1 MTEATTGQQGG
12 DHADALAGAI
22 DAPPYLWALGAALS
36 AFALYALTLAPTTA
50 FWDTSEYIATA
61 HTLGIPH
68 PPGNPFFL
76 AVAKAWSLLL
86 APTGLPVAVRIN
98 LFAAATSAAATGFF
112 YLVAHRVVVGV
123 LSEPRLA
130 RIGALASSAIGA
142 TAFTVWNQS
151 NVNEKVYTLSVLIIA
166 MVSWLSVRWH
176 DRGGEEGSERYIL
189 WALFLLAIG
198 STSHMMSVLPAP
210 ALAILL
216 LLTRPTRLL
225 TIAFI
230 GRAALLVVLGLSFS
244 LFLPIR
250 AELNPVIN
258 EGDPS
263 CEFLADAAASIL
275 SGGRVG
281 CPALNST
288 LTREQY
294 QTPPIWERKAPFR
307 AQMATFMQY
316 FEWQWARG
324 LDPSELPVPSRAP
337 FTLLFLALGLAGL
350 YAAWTTDRVLFSYLM
365 VLAGTLTVA
374 LVVYLNFKHGYSLH
388 ASLEPAQ
395 REVRERDYFYVAT
408 FSFWGCLAGMG
419 LAWTWHVVAQ
429 TMRENSRRYQRAAP
443 ILLIA
448 LIPLGLNGSW
458 ASRSGDYAARDWAY
472 DLLMSVEPYGVL
484 FTNGDNDTFPLW
496 YVQEVEGIRKDVTVI
511 VGQYLFTTWY
521 PRQLQELTAPGTQR
535 LFDET
540 LWPGLHTV
548 RPAPARPVTMIE
560 PQLLDRVGSIRLPE
574 DFTVAFPKLA
584 VTYPAGMVLDRSQ
597 QIALR
602 IINESALERPIFF
615 SSRGGMM
622 TQLGLERWGVRHG
635 LATKLELRNLE
646 SDPHEGLVQGSP
658 EFGGNWFALEKSLEL
673 YNEVYEYRGLRDR
686 DIWADRSTTM
696 MPFQYSVMALQLSDV
711 ASLSGQ
717 SPQLVQQLR
726 EDAAAFRIVADGGV
740 RGAVLGNAP

>member
-1 MTEATTGQQGG
+1 
-12 DHADALAGAI
+12 
-22 DAPPYLWALGAALS
+22 
-36 AFALYALTLAPTTA
+36 
-50 FWDTSEYIATA
+50 
-61 HTLGIPH
+61 
-68 PPGNPFFL
+68 
-76 AVAKAWSLLL
+76 
-86 APTGLPVAVRIN
+86 
-98 LFAAATSAAATGFF
+98 
-112 YLVAHRVVVGV
+112 
-123 LSEPRLA
+123 
-130 RIGALASSAIGA
+130 
-142 TAFTVWNQS
+142 
-151 NVNEKVYTLSVLIIA
+151 
-166 MVSWLSVRWH
+166 
-176 DRGGEEGSERYIL
+176 
-189 WALFLLAIG
+189 
-198 STSHMMSVLPAP
+198 
-210 ALAILL
+210 
-216 LLTRPTRLL
+216 
-225 TIAFI
+225 
-230 GRAALLVVLGLSFS
+230 
-244 LFLPIR
+244 
-250 AELNPVIN
+250 
-258 EGDPS
+258 
-263 CEFLADAAASIL
+263 
-275 SGGRVG
+275 
-281 CPALNST
+281 
-288 LTREQY
+288 
-294 QTPPIWERKAPFR
+294 
-307 AQMATFMQY
+307 
-316 FEWQWARG
+316 
-324 LDPSELPVPSRAP
+324 
-337 FTLLFLALGLAGL
+337 
-350 YAAWTTDRVLFSYLM
+350 
-365 VLAGTLTVA
+365 
-374 LVVYLNFKHGYSLH
+374 
-388 ASLEPAQ
+388 
-395 REVRERDYFYVAT
+395 
-408 FSFWGCLAGMG
+408 
-419 LAWTWHVVAQ
+419 
-429 TMRENSRRYQRAAP
+429 
-443 ILLIA
+443 
-448 LIPLGLNGSW
+448 
-458 ASRSGDYAARDWAY
+458 
-472 DLLMSVEPYGVL
+472 MSVEPYGVL